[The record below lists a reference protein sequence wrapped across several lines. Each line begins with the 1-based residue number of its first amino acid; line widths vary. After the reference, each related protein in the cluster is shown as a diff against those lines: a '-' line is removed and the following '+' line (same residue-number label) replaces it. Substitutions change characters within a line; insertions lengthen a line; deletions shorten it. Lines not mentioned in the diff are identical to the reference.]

1 MSHRENGSRP
11 AWSKIRGFASQT
23 VKGAFHRA
31 GLDAQWLGNSPRH
44 NALGMRTM
52 GIRTVIDVGANTGQ
66 FAHYIR
72 SILPDATI
80 LCFEPLPG
88 PFAELRAWADREG
101 SGRIHAFNLALG
113 EHAATAEMFEHVDH
127 SPSSSILP
135 STAVSHTLYPQTRH
149 HESVAIQMDSLDEFL
164 MRSEITLVPEVL
176 IKLDVQGYEDRV
188 IRGGLSTFAAAR
200 VCISE
205 IDFDSL
211 YDEQCS
217 FRDVWMLLDQ
227 SGFQYRGNLDQTY
240 APDGHAVFADSV
252 FVRDAK

>member
-1 MSHRENGSRP
+1 MPVRSI
-11 AWSKIRGFASQT
+11 IRGFASYM

-31 GLDAQWLGNSPRH
+31 GLDAQLLANSPRH

-52 GIRTVIDVGANTGQ
+52 GIRTVIDIGANTGQ
-66 FAHYIR
+66 FARSIR

-88 PFAELRAWADREG
+88 PFAELRTWADRER
-101 SGRIHAFNLALG
+101 SGRIQAFNLALG
-113 EHAATAEMFEHVDH
+113 EFAGTAEMFEHVDF

-135 STAVSHTLYPQTRH
+135 STAVSHALYPRTRR
-149 HESVAIQMDSLDEFL
+149 HESVAIQIDSLDEFL
-164 MRSEITLVPEVL
+164 KRSEITLVPEVL

-211 YDEQCS
+211 YDGQCS
-217 FRDVWMLLDQ
+217 FRDVWGLLDE

>member
-1 MSHRENGSRP
+1 MRVRAIIRTLASRI
-11 AWSKIRGFASQT
+11 A
-23 VKGAFHRA
+23 KGAFHRA
-31 GLDAQWLGNSPRH
+31 GLDAQWLANSPRH
-44 NALGMRTM
+44 NALGMRNM
-52 GIRTVIDVGANTGQ
+52 GIRTVIDIGANTGQ
-66 FAHYIR
+66 FARYIR

-80 LCFEPLPG
+80 LCFEPLSG
-88 PFAELRAWADREG
+88 PFAELRSWADREG

-113 EHAATAEMFEHVDH
+113 EHAGTAKMFEHVDH

-135 STAVSHTLYPQTRH
+135 STAISHTLYPQTRH
-149 HESVAIQMDSLDEFL
+149 HESVAIQIDSLDEFL
-164 MRSEITLVPEVL
+164 KRSEITLVPEVL

-211 YDEQCS
+211 YDGQCS

-227 SGFQYRGNLDQTY
+227 SGFQFCGNLDQTY
-240 APDGHAVFADSV
+240 GPDGHVAFSDSV

>member
-1 MSHRENGSRP
+1 MIKERIKL
-11 AWSKIRGFASQT
+11 AIRKTANAVGFDIQHLS
-23 VKGAFHRA
+23 
-31 GLDAQWLGNSPRH
+31 NSPRH
-44 NALGMRTM
+44 NALGIRSM

-66 FAHYIR
+66 FARYIR

-88 PFAELRAWADREG
+88 PFAQLRDWAEREG
-101 SGRIHAFNLALG
+101 RGRIHAFNLALG
-113 EHAATAEMFEHVDH
+113 EHADVVEMFEHVDH

-135 STAVSHTLYPQTRH
+135 STAVSHTLYPQTRR
-149 HESVAIQMDSLDEFL
+149 HESVEIKMDSLDEFL
-164 MRSEITLVPEVL
+164 KRSGITLVPEVL

-188 IRGGLSTFAAAR
+188 IRGGLSIFAAAR

-211 YDEQCS
+211 YDGQCS
-217 FRDVWMLLDQ
+217 FRDVWALLDR
-227 SGFQYRGNLDQTY
+227 SGFQFRGNLEQTY

-252 FVRDAK
+252 FVRDATFGGDALFVR